1 MLKNSFWGPRHPFS
15 HTLKVKMLLNNYLF
29 SILLCFFCCSIN
41 NWIVRV
47 FDYDL
52 RINWWMD
59 WRKDGRMDGELD
71 KISTNKLVS
80 FQFFVGI
87 FAAFFLQINDDDKP
101 LVKVWDCFLIL
112 FFVCHKMIL
121 IKVWQIYKF
130 GEEDLKSFKI
140 ELNIIFILF

>member
-1 MLKNSFWGPRHPFS
+1 MGPQASFFSYFQSKNVIEQLFIFNSF
-15 HTLKVKMLLNNYLF
+15 LF
-29 SILLCFFCCSIN
+29 FYCSIN
-41 NWIVRV
+41 NWIVWV

-59 WRKDGRMDGELD
+59 WWKDGRMDGELD

-140 ELNIIFILF
+140 ELNIIFILFC